1 MQLLIGTLLDVTSR
15 ERVWPS
21 GDRSIEHTAHVM
33 DGVRVDQIALANPN
47 SDRPGLSP
55 DLVKTFKGQQIA
67 LDVYGRGGGNKRV
80 YLTATRVLSEADIA
94 DALGV
99 LAAAS

>member
-1 MQLLIGTLLDVTSR
+1 MQIVIGTLLDVTSR

-33 DGVRVDQIALANPN
+33 DGVRVDQITLANPTA
-47 SDRPGLSP
+47 DRPGLSP
-55 DLVKTFKGQQIA
+55 DLVKTHKGERVA

-80 YLTATRVLSEADIA
+80 YLTATRLVDVDTLADS
-94 DALGV
+94 LG
-99 LAAAS
+99 LATV